1 MDRRVR
7 AAIAFMRT
15 NSRLGTSVA
24 DVARLVSLSPWHF
37 THLFKAETSK
47 SPIQYVKLV
56 RMRQAEQMLTGTML
70 SLKEVVAA
78 LGLSD
83 RSHFSREFKKLHGLS
98 PSEFIAQKRD
108 YQKSAEAGSTASHA
122 TE

>member
-15 NSRLGTSVA
+15 NSRCGVSVA

-37 THLFKAETSK
+37 THLFKAETSQ
-47 SPIQYVKLV
+47 SPMQYLKHM
-56 RMRQAEQMLTGTML
+56 RMKQAEQMLAETLL

-78 LGLSD
+78 VGLSD
-83 RSHFSREFKKLHGLS
+83 RSHFSREFKRLHGLS
-98 PSEFIAQKRD
+98 PREFIAQKRD
-108 YQKSAEAGSTASHA
+108 YKSAWR
-122 TE
+122 